1 MQYIAYDKQLN
12 QMLHYIDNN
21 STAVTNTDHEVI
33 IFLHIHLDKSRYLID
48 YNSV

>member
-12 QMLHYIDNN
+12 QMLHYIDN

-33 IFLHIHLDKSRYLID
+33 SFLHINLDKSRYLID
-48 YNSV
+48 YNSM